1 MLIYLFLACKFISF
15 VVYELFLASM
25 YTCAWCQKNVTSPQ
39 NWDYR
44 QLSAAMSVLG
54 IKAGSF
60 ASALKHSLQSHLPSL
75 CMDIYIRI

>member
-1 MLIYLFLACKFISF
+1 MSGSLPLWIH
-15 VVYELFLASM
+15 V
-25 YTCAWCQKNVTSPQ
+25 CALCQKNMTGPQ

-60 ASALKHSLQSHLPSL
+60 ASALNHSLQSHLPSL
-75 CMDIYIRI
+75 CMDIYIHI